1 MHIPKRFFI
10 SGTDTDVGKTMVSAI
25 LALGLP
31 AAYWKPIQCGN
42 EPASDS
48 QWLASVGVEQKFI
61 LPERYNLRNPLSPHR
76 AAELEGVSIS
86 LDDFELPKSSAEYM
100 IVEGAGGL
108 MVPLNAKDMVIDLVA
123 KLQLPLLLVAR
134 SGLGTINH
142 TVLSIQALHQKKI
155 PLIGVVMNGEPNP
168 ANRAAIEHY
177 GKTKVLAEIPPIA
190 QINKD
195 SLLQAYNESFGLK
208 SKSSN
213 PAAATT

>member
-1 MHIPKRFFI
+1 MHIPKKFFI

-25 LALGLP
+25 LALGLR
-31 AAYWKPIQCGN
+31 ATYWKPIQCGN
-42 EPASDS
+42 EPSSDS
-48 QWLASVGVEQKFI
+48 QWLKSIGVDESNI
-61 LPERYNLRNPLSPHR
+61 LPERYNLKNPLSPHR

-86 LDDFELPKSSAEYM
+86 LDDFDLPKVDTEYL

-108 MVPLNAKDMVIDLVA
+108 MVPLNSKDMVIDLAA

-142 TVLSIQALHQKKI
+142 TVLSIMALHQKNI

-168 ANRAAIEHY
+168 ANKAAIEHY

-190 QINKD
+190 DIRNE
-195 SLLQAYNESFGLK
+195 SLLSTYESCFASKLK
-208 SKSSN
+208 
-213 PAAATT
+213 AASATT